1 MSSIMRKSVDHVNHS
16 GSTGS
21 SAATSDVLEAVHG
34 LMHAVRAHQHRAM
47 REGGHELTP
56 MEGKLIGHLARHP
69 GTAQSELVAHW
80 GRDKGQIARMVNGL
94 KERGLLEAL
103 PDEQD
108 RRVQRLHLTDAAR
121 VLHEA
126 VHRERRR
133 LAARAVAGLS
143 GDEKAQLLS
152 LLAKVRGNLEGTD

>member
-1 MSSIMRKSVDHVNHS
+1 MRKQVDHVNHS
-16 GSTGS
+16 GK
-21 SAATSDVLEAVHG
+21 SAAGSATTDVLEAVHG

-47 REGGHELTP
+47 RDGGHELSP
-56 MEGKLIGHLARHP
+56 MEGKLLGHLARHP
-69 GTAQSELVAHW
+69 GTAQSELVTHW

-94 KERGLLEAL
+94 KERGLVDAL

-108 RRVQRLHLTDAAR
+108 RRIQRLHLTDTAR

-133 LAARAVAGLS
+133 LAALAVSGLDA
-143 GDEKAQLLS
+143 DERAQLLA
-152 LLAKVRGNLEGTD
+152 LLARVRANLDAAG